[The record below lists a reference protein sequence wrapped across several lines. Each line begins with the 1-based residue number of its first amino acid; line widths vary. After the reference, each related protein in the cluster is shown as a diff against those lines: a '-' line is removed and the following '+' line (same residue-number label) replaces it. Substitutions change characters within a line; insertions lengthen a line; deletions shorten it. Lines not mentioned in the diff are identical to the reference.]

1 MLKRSPAARWM
12 PQKWGPP
19 GGRLEAGEHW
29 ADAAIRETYEET
41 ALKICNLRLL
51 SIDKHVALY
60 FCKTFE
66 GNVKIDFE
74 HTEWAW
80 VERSNLST
88 YDTVPRLKELYELGM
103 MYGNKEKN

>member
-1 MLKRSPAARWM
+1 MKFLKSL
-12 PQKWGPP
+12 GLI
-19 GGRLEAGEHW
+19 GLYNSILLG
-29 ADAAIRETYEET
+29 
-41 ALKICNLRLL
+41 NLRLL

-80 VERSNLST
+80 VERSNLSP

-103 MYGNKEKN
+103 MYGNKENN